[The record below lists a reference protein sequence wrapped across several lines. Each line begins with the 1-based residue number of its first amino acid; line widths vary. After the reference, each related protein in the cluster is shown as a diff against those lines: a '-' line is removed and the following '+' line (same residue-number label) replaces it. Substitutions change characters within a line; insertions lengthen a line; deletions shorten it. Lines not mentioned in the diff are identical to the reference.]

1 MSESPSMIKL
11 FLAELLGSS
20 VFYSTILFTVDNTK
34 KKYYKENAWII
45 IGLSLSIMIAVF
57 ANISGS
63 HFNPCVSLFFYLNE
77 QLSLENLG
85 VYVVAQTIA
94 AILAVTLFK
103 FYKPQLTE

>member
-1 MSESPSMIKL
+1 MSESTSMIKL
-11 FLAELLGSS
+11 FLSELLGSS
-20 VFYSTILFTVDNTK
+20 VFYTTILFTVDNTK
-34 KKYYKENAWII
+34 KKYYKEMAFLI
-45 IGLSLSIMIAVF
+45 IGLSLAVMIAIF

-85 VYVVAQTIA
+85 IYVCAQIVA
-94 AILAVTLFK
+94 AILAVSLYK